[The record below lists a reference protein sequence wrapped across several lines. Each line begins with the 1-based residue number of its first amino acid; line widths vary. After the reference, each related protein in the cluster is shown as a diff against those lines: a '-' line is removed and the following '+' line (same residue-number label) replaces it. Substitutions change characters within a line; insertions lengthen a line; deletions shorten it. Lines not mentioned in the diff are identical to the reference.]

1 MSTFKGKRV
10 LITGGASG
18 IGKLMGEMAL
28 EKGAAVLVIWDINQD
43 SIESVVRELGQKAKD
58 QGRAGRVY
66 GMRVDVSNQP
76 MVADRYAQTKQEVGE
91 IDILINSAGI
101 ITSNKTFDQCTAD
114 EINRTMMVNAM
125 APMYV
130 TQQVLPDMVARDSG
144 HICNIGSAGGMIANP
159 RMSIYAASKW
169 ATIGWSDSVRIELRE
184 MRSRVRVTTI
194 APYYITTGMFD
205 GVRSKIFPLLRPENV
220 ASRILHAI
228 EREKSFKMFMPWI
241 PCPHHFIRLLQGIL
255 PIRVFDW
262 LVGRVLGIYHTMDH
276 FTGRKKN

>member
-1 MSTFKGKRV
+1 MSTFKGKKV

-28 EKGAAVLVIWDINQD
+28 EKGAAALVIWDINQD

-114 EINRTMMVNAM
+114 EINRTMMVNAL

-184 MRSRVRVTTI
+184 MKSRVRVTTI

-220 ASRILHAI
+220 AARIIRSI
-228 EREKSFKMFMPWI
+228 ERDKSFKMFMPWI

-276 FTGRKKN
+276 FTGRKK

>member
-18 IGKLMGEMAL
+18 IGKLMGGMAL
-28 EKGAAVLVIWDINQD
+28 DKGAAAFVIWDIDQE
-43 SIESVVRELGQKAKD
+43 SIESVVRELGQAAKA

-76 MVADRYAQTKQEVGE
+76 MVADRYEQTKREVGD

-101 ITSNKTFDQCTAD
+101 ITSNKTFDQCSAD

-130 TQQVLPDMVARDSG
+130 AQQVLPDMVARDSG

-220 ASRILHAI
+220 VSRILRAI
-228 EREKSFKMFMPWI
+228 ERDTAFKMFMPWI

-276 FTGRKKN
+276 FTGRKK

>member
-18 IGKLMGEMAL
+18 IGKLMGGMAL
-28 EKGAAVLVIWDINQD
+28 DKGAAALVIWDINQE
-43 SIESVVRELGQKAKD
+43 SIESVVSELGQAAKA

-66 GMRVDVSNQP
+66 GMRVDVSNQA
-76 MVADRYAQTKQEVGE
+76 MVADRYEQTKREVGE

-101 ITSNKTFDQCTAD
+101 ITSNKTFDQCTPD
-114 EINRTMMVNAM
+114 EINRTMMVNAL

-144 HICNIGSAGGMIANP
+144 HICNIGSAGGMISNP

-220 ASRILHAI
+220 ASRILRAI
-228 EREKSFKMFMPWI
+228 ERGAAFKMFMPWI

-276 FTGRKKN
+276 FTGRKK

>member
-18 IGKLMGEMAL
+18 IGKLMGGMAL
-28 EKGAAVLVIWDINQD
+28 DKGAAVLVIWDINQE
-43 SIESVVRELGQKAKD
+43 SIEQVVSELGQAAKA

-66 GMRVDVSNQP
+66 GMRVDVSNQA
-76 MVADRYAQTKQEVGE
+76 MVADRYEQTKREVGE

-101 ITSNKTFDQCTAD
+101 ITSNKTFDQCTPD
-114 EINRTMMVNAM
+114 EINRTMMVNAL

-144 HICNIGSAGGMIANP
+144 HICTIGSAGGMISNP

-220 ASRILHAI
+220 ASRILRAI
-228 EREKSFKMFMPWI
+228 ERDTAFKMFMPWI

-276 FTGRKKN
+276 FTGRKK

>member
-1 MSTFKGKRV
+1 MSTFKGKKV

-28 EKGAAVLVIWDINQD
+28 EKGAAALVIWDINQD
-43 SIESVVRELGQKAKD
+43 SIESVVRGLGQKAKD

-184 MRSRVRVTTI
+184 MKSRVRVTTI

-220 ASRILHAI
+220 ASRILRAI

-276 FTGRKKN
+276 FTGRKK

>member
-1 MSTFKGKRV
+1 MSTFKDKKV

-18 IGKLMGEMAL
+18 IGKLMGGMAL
-28 EKGAAVLVIWDINQD
+28 DKGVAALVIWDIDQE
-43 SIESVVRELGQKAKD
+43 SIESVVRELGQKSKA

-76 MVADRYAQTKQEVGE
+76 MVADRYEQTKREVGE

-101 ITSNKTFDQCTAD
+101 ITSNKTFDQCTPD
-114 EINRTMMVNAM
+114 EINRTMMVNAL

-130 TQQVLPDMVARDSG
+130 AQQVLPDMVARDSG
-144 HICNIGSAGGMIANP
+144 HICNIGSAGGMISNP

-169 ATIGWSDSVRIELRE
+169 ATIGWSDSVRLELRE

-220 ASRILHAI
+220 ASRILRTI
-228 EREKSFKMFMPWI
+228 ERDTAFKMFMPWI

-276 FTGRKKN
+276 FTGRKK

>member
-18 IGKLMGEMAL
+18 IGKLMGGMAL
-28 EKGAAVLVIWDINQD
+28 DKGAAALVIWDINQE
-43 SIESVVRELGQKAKD
+43 SIESVVSELGQVAKA

-66 GMRVDVSNQP
+66 GMRVDVSNQA
-76 MVADRYAQTKQEVGE
+76 MVADRYEQTKREVGE

-101 ITSNKTFDQCTAD
+101 ITSNKTFDQCTPD
-114 EINRTMMVNAM
+114 EINRTMMVNAL

-220 ASRILHAI
+220 ASRILRAI
-228 EREKSFKMFMPWI
+228 ERDTAFKMFMPWI

-276 FTGRKKN
+276 FTGRKK

>member
-18 IGKLMGEMAL
+18 IGKLMGGMAL
-28 EKGAAVLVIWDINQD
+28 DKGAAALVIWDINQA
-43 SIESVVRELGQKAKD
+43 SIEQVVSELGQAAKA

-66 GMRVDVSNQP
+66 GMRVDVSNQA
-76 MVADRYAQTKQEVGE
+76 MVADRYEQTKREVGE

-101 ITSNKTFDQCTAD
+101 ITSNKTFDQCTPD
-114 EINRTMMVNAM
+114 EINRTMMVNAL

-130 TQQVLPDMVARDSG
+130 AQQVLPDMVARDSG
-144 HICNIGSAGGMIANP
+144 HICNIGSAGGMISNP

-220 ASRILHAI
+220 ASRILRAI
-228 EREKSFKMFMPWI
+228 ERDTAFKMFMPWI

-276 FTGRKKN
+276 FTGRKK

>member
-1 MSTFKGKRV
+1 MSTFKGKKV

-18 IGKLMGEMAL
+18 IGKLMGGMAL
-28 EKGAAVLVIWDINQD
+28 DKGAAALVIWDIDQE
-43 SIESVVRELGQKAKD
+43 SIESVVRELGQKSKA

-66 GMRVDVSNQP
+66 GMRVDVSNQA
-76 MVADRYAQTKQEVGE
+76 MVADRYEQTKREVGE

-101 ITSNKTFDQCTAD
+101 ITSNKTFDQCTPD
-114 EINRTMMVNAM
+114 EINRTMMVNAL

-130 TQQVLPDMVARDSG
+130 AQQVLPDMVARDSG
-144 HICNIGSAGGMIANP
+144 HICNIGSAGGMISNP

-220 ASRILHAI
+220 ASRILRAI
-228 EREKSFKMFMPWI
+228 ERDTAFKMFMPWI

-276 FTGRKKN
+276 FTGRKK

>member
-18 IGKLMGEMAL
+18 IGKLMGGMAL
-28 EKGAAVLVIWDINQD
+28 DKGAAALVIWDINQE
-43 SIESVVRELGQKAKD
+43 SIEQVVSELGQAAKA

-66 GMRVDVSNQP
+66 GMRVDVSNQA
-76 MVADRYAQTKQEVGE
+76 MVADRYEQTKREVGE

-101 ITSNKTFDQCTAD
+101 ITSNKTFDQCTPD
-114 EINRTMMVNAM
+114 EINRTMMVNAL

-130 TQQVLPDMVARDSG
+130 TQQVLPDMVARNSG
-144 HICNIGSAGGMIANP
+144 HVCNIGSAGGMISNP
-159 RMSIYAASKW
+159 RMSVYAARKW

-220 ASRILHAI
+220 AARIIRSI
-228 EREKSFKMFMPWI
+228 EHDKSFKMFMPWI

-255 PIRVFDW
+255 PICVFDW

-276 FTGRKKN
+276 FTGRKK

>member
-18 IGKLMGEMAL
+18 IGKLMGGMAL
-28 EKGAAVLVIWDINQD
+28 DKGAAALVIWDINQE
-43 SIESVVRELGQKAKD
+43 SIESVVRELGRKSKA

-66 GMRVDVSNQP
+66 GMRVDVSNQA
-76 MVADRYAQTKQEVGE
+76 MVADRYEQTKREVGE

-101 ITSNKTFDQCTAD
+101 ITSNKTFDQCSPD
-114 EINRTMMVNAM
+114 EINRTMMVNAL

-130 TQQVLPDMVARDSG
+130 TQQVLPDMVASDSG
-144 HICNIGSAGGMIANP
+144 HVCNIGSAGGIISNP

-220 ASRILHAI
+220 AARIIRSI
-228 EREKSFKMFMPWI
+228 ERDNPFKMFMPWI

-276 FTGRKKN
+276 FTGRKK

>member
-18 IGKLMGEMAL
+18 IGKLMGGMAL
-28 EKGAAVLVIWDINQD
+28 DKGAAALVIWDIDQE
-43 SIESVVRELGQKAKD
+43 SIESVVRELGQKSKA

-66 GMRVDVSNQP
+66 GMRVDVSNQA
-76 MVADRYAQTKQEVGE
+76 MVADRYEQTKREVGE

-101 ITSNKTFDQCTAD
+101 ITSNKTFDQCSAD
-114 EINRTMMVNAM
+114 EINRTIMVNAL

-130 TQQVLPDMVARDSG
+130 AQQVLPDMVARDSG
-144 HICNIGSAGGMIANP
+144 HICNIGSAGGMISNP

-205 GVRSKIFPLLRPENV
+205 GVRSKIFPLLRSENV
-220 ASRILHAI
+220 ASRILRAI
-228 EREKSFKMFMPWI
+228 ERDTDFKMFMPWI

-276 FTGRKKN
+276 FTGRKK

>member
-1 MSTFKGKRV
+1 MSTFKGKKV

-18 IGKLMGEMAL
+18 IGKLMGGMAL
-28 EKGAAVLVIWDINQD
+28 DKGAAALVIWDIDQE
-43 SIESVVRELGQKAKD
+43 SIESVVRELGQKSKA

-66 GMRVDVSNQP
+66 GMRVDVSNQA
-76 MVADRYAQTKQEVGE
+76 MVADRYEQTKREVGE

-101 ITSNKTFDQCTAD
+101 ITSNKTFDQCTPD
-114 EINRTMMVNAM
+114 EINRTMMVNAL

-130 TQQVLPDMVARDSG
+130 AQQVLPDMVARDSG
-144 HICNIGSAGGMIANP
+144 HICNIGSAGGMISNP
-159 RMSIYAASKW
+159 RISIYAASKW

-220 ASRILHAI
+220 ASRILRAI
-228 EREKSFKMFMPWI
+228 ERDTAFKMFMPWI

-276 FTGRKKN
+276 FTGRKK

>member
-1 MSTFKGKRV
+1 MSTFKGKKV

-18 IGKLMGEMAL
+18 IGKLMGGMAL
-28 EKGAAVLVIWDINQD
+28 DKGAAALVIWDIDQE
-43 SIESVVRELGQKAKD
+43 SIESVVRELGQKSKA

-66 GMRVDVSNQP
+66 GMRVDVSNQA
-76 MVADRYAQTKQEVGE
+76 MVADRYEQTKREVGE

-101 ITSNKTFDQCTAD
+101 ITSNKTFDQCTPD
-114 EINRTMMVNAM
+114 EINRTMMVNAL

-130 TQQVLPDMVARDSG
+130 AQQVLPDMVARDSG
-144 HICNIGSAGGMIANP
+144 HICNIGSAGGMISNP

-184 MRSRVRVTTI
+184 MRSRVRITTI

-205 GVRSKIFPLLRPENV
+205 GVRSKIFPLLRPEKV
-220 ASRILHAI
+220 ASRILRAI
-228 EREKSFKMFMPWI
+228 ERDTAFKMFMPWI

-276 FTGRKKN
+276 FTGRKK

>member
-1 MSTFKGKRV
+1 MSTFNGKRV

-18 IGKLMGEMAL
+18 IGKLMGGMAL
-28 EKGAAVLVIWDINQD
+28 EKGAAALVIWDIDQE

-58 QGRAGRVY
+58 QGRVGRVY

-76 MVADRYAQTKQEVGE
+76 MVADRYAQTKQEVGDV
-91 IDILINSAGI
+91 DILINSAGI
-101 ITSNKTFDQCTAD
+101 ITSNKTFDQCSAD
-114 EINRTMMVNAM
+114 EINRTMMVNAL

-130 TQQVLPDMVARDSG
+130 AQQVLPDMVARDSG
-144 HICNIGSAGGMIANP
+144 HICNIGSAGGMISNP

-205 GVRSKIFPLLRPENV
+205 GVRSRIFPLLRPENV
-220 ASRILHAI
+220 ASRILRAI
-228 EREKSFKMFMPWI
+228 ERDTAFKMFMPWI
-241 PCPHHFIRLLQGIL
+241 PYPHHFIRLLQGIL

-276 FTGRKKN
+276 FTGRKK

>member
-1 MSTFKGKRV
+1 MSAFKGKRV

-18 IGKLMGEMAL
+18 IGKLMGGMAL
-28 EKGAAVLVIWDINQD
+28 DKGATALVIWDIDQE
-43 SIESVVRELGQKAKD
+43 SIESVVRELGQKSKA

-66 GMRVDVSNQP
+66 GMRVDVSNQA
-76 MVADRYAQTKQEVGE
+76 MVADRYEQTKREVGE

-101 ITSNKTFDQCTAD
+101 ITSNKTFDQCTPD
-114 EINRTMMVNAM
+114 EINRTMMVNAL

-130 TQQVLPDMVARDSG
+130 AQQVLPDMVARDSG
-144 HICNIGSAGGMIANP
+144 HICNIGSAGGMISNP

-220 ASRILHAI
+220 ASRILRAI
-228 EREKSFKMFMPWI
+228 ERDTAFKMFMPWI

-276 FTGRKKN
+276 FTGRKK

>member
-18 IGKLMGEMAL
+18 IGKLMGGMAL
-28 EKGAAVLVIWDINQD
+28 DKGAAALVIWDINQE
-43 SIESVVRELGQKAKD
+43 SIESVVSELGQAAKA

-66 GMRVDVSNQP
+66 GMRVDVSNQA
-76 MVADRYAQTKQEVGE
+76 MVADRYEQTKREVGE

-101 ITSNKTFDQCTAD
+101 ITSNKTFDQCTPD
-114 EINRTMMVNAM
+114 EINRTMMVNAL

-130 TQQVLPDMVARDSG
+130 AQQVLPDMVARDSG
-144 HICNIGSAGGMIANP
+144 HICNIGSAGGMISNP

-220 ASRILHAI
+220 ASRILRVI
-228 EREKSFKMFMPWI
+228 ERDTAFKMFMPWI

-276 FTGRKKN
+276 FTGRKK

>member
-18 IGKLMGEMAL
+18 IGKLMGGMAL
-28 EKGAAVLVIWDINQD
+28 DKGAAALVIWDINQE
-43 SIESVVRELGQKAKD
+43 SIESVVSELGQAAKA

-66 GMRVDVSNQP
+66 GMRVDVSNQA
-76 MVADRYAQTKQEVGE
+76 MVADRYEQTKREVGE

-101 ITSNKTFDQCTAD
+101 ITSNKTFDQCTPD
-114 EINRTMMVNAM
+114 EINRTMMVNAL

-130 TQQVLPDMVARDSG
+130 AQQVLPDMVARDSG
-144 HICNIGSAGGMIANP
+144 HVCNIGSAGGMIANP

-220 ASRILHAI
+220 ASRILRAI
-228 EREKSFKMFMPWI
+228 ERDTAFKMFMPWI

-276 FTGRKKN
+276 FTGRKK

>member
-18 IGKLMGEMAL
+18 IGKLMGGMAL
-28 EKGAAVLVIWDINQD
+28 DKGAAALVIWDINQE
-43 SIESVVRELGQKAKD
+43 SIESVVSELGQAAKA

-66 GMRVDVSNQP
+66 GMRVDVSNQA
-76 MVADRYAQTKQEVGE
+76 MVADRYEQTKREVGE

-101 ITSNKTFDQCTAD
+101 ITSNKTFDQCTPD
-114 EINRTMMVNAM
+114 EINRTMMVNAL

-220 ASRILHAI
+220 ASRILRAI
-228 EREKSFKMFMPWI
+228 ERDTAFKMFMPWI

-276 FTGRKKN
+276 FTGRKK

>member
-1 MSTFKGKRV
+1 MSTFKGKKV

-28 EKGAAVLVIWDINQD
+28 EKGAAALVIWDINQD
-43 SIESVVRELGQKAKD
+43 CIESVVRELGQKAKD

-184 MRSRVRVTTI
+184 MKSRVRVTTI

-220 ASRILHAI
+220 ASRILRAI

>member
-1 MSTFKGKRV
+1 MSTFKGKKV

-18 IGKLMGEMAL
+18 IGKLMGGMAL
-28 EKGAAVLVIWDINQD
+28 DKGAAALVIWDINQE
-43 SIESVVRELGQKAKD
+43 SIEQVVSELGQAAKA

-66 GMRVDVSNQP
+66 GMRVDVSNQA
-76 MVADRYAQTKQEVGE
+76 MVADRYEQTKREVGE

-101 ITSNKTFDQCTAD
+101 ITSNKTFDQCTPD
-114 EINRTMMVNAM
+114 EINRTMMVNAL

-130 TQQVLPDMVARDSG
+130 AQQVLPDMVARDSG
-144 HICNIGSAGGMIANP
+144 HICNIGSAGGMISNP

-220 ASRILHAI
+220 ASRILRAI
-228 EREKSFKMFMPWI
+228 ERDTAFKMFMPWI

-276 FTGRKKN
+276 FTGRKK

>member
-1 MSTFKGKRV
+1 MSTFKGKKV

-28 EKGAAVLVIWDINQD
+28 AKGAAALVIWDINQE
-43 SIESVVRELGQKAKD
+43 SIESVVQELGQKAKD
-58 QGRAGRVY
+58 QGRVGRVY

-76 MVADRYAQTKQEVGE
+76 MVADHYAQTKQEVGE

-101 ITSNKTFDQCTAD
+101 ITSNKTFDQCTPD
-114 EINRTMMVNAM
+114 EINRTMMVNAL

-130 TQQVLPDMVARDSG
+130 AQQVLPDMVARDSG
-144 HICNIGSAGGMIANP
+144 HICNIGSAGGMISNP

-184 MRSRVRVTTI
+184 MRSCVRVTTI

-220 ASRILHAI
+220 ASRILRAI
-228 EREKSFKMFMPWI
+228 ERDTAFKMFMPWI

-276 FTGRKKN
+276 FTGRKK

>member
-1 MSTFKGKRV
+1 M
-10 LITGGASG
+10 GG
-18 IGKLMGEMAL
+18 MAL
-28 EKGAAVLVIWDINQD
+28 DKGAAVLVIWDINQE
-43 SIESVVRELGQKAKD
+43 SIEQVVSELGQAAKA

-66 GMRVDVSNQP
+66 GMRVDVSNQA
-76 MVADRYAQTKQEVGE
+76 MVADRYEQTKREVGE

-101 ITSNKTFDQCTAD
+101 ITSNKTFDQCTPD
-114 EINRTMMVNAM
+114 EINRTMMVNAL

-130 TQQVLPDMVARDSG
+130 AQQVLPDMVARDSG
-144 HICNIGSAGGMIANP
+144 HICNIGSAGGMISNP

-220 ASRILHAI
+220 ASRILRAI
-228 EREKSFKMFMPWI
+228 ERDTDFKMFMPWI

-276 FTGRKKN
+276 FTGRKK

>member
-18 IGKLMGEMAL
+18 IGKLMGGMAL
-28 EKGAAVLVIWDINQD
+28 DKGAAALVIWDINQE
-43 SIESVVRELGQKAKD
+43 SIEQVVSELGQVAKA

-66 GMRVDVSNQP
+66 GMRVDVSNQA
-76 MVADRYAQTKQEVGE
+76 MVADRYEQTKREVGE

-101 ITSNKTFDQCTAD
+101 ITSNKTFDQCTPD
-114 EINRTMMVNAM
+114 EINRTMMVNAL

-130 TQQVLPDMVARDSG
+130 AQQVLPDMVARDSG
-144 HICNIGSAGGMIANP
+144 HICNIGSAGGMISNP

-169 ATIGWSDSVRIELRE
+169 ATIGWSDSVRIELSE
-184 MRSRVRVTTI
+184 MKSRVRVTTI

-205 GVRSKIFPLLRPENV
+205 GVRSRIFPLLRPENV
-220 ASRILHAI
+220 AARIIRSI
-228 EREKSFKMFMPWI
+228 ERDKPFKMFMPWI

-276 FTGRKKN
+276 FTGRKK

>member
-18 IGKLMGEMAL
+18 IGKLMGGMAL
-28 EKGAAVLVIWDINQD
+28 DKGAAALVIWDINQE
-43 SIESVVRELGQKAKD
+43 SIESVVSELGQAAKA

-66 GMRVDVSNQP
+66 GMRVDVSNQA
-76 MVADRYAQTKQEVGE
+76 MVADRYEQTKREVGE

-101 ITSNKTFDQCTAD
+101 ITSNKTFDQCTPD
-114 EINRTMMVNAM
+114 EINRTMMVNAL

-130 TQQVLPDMVARDSG
+130 AQQVLPDMVARDSG

-220 ASRILHAI
+220 ASRILRAI
-228 EREKSFKMFMPWI
+228 ERDTAFKMFMPWI

-276 FTGRKKN
+276 FTGRKK

>member
-1 MSTFKGKRV
+1 MSTFKGKKV

-28 EKGAAVLVIWDINQD
+28 EKGAAALVIWDINQD
-43 SIESVVRELGQKAKD
+43 SIESVVRGLGQKAKD

-184 MRSRVRVTTI
+184 MKSRVRVTTI

-220 ASRILHAI
+220 ASRILRAI

-255 PIRVFDW
+255 PIHVFDW

-276 FTGRKKN
+276 FTGRKK

>member
-1 MSTFKGKRV
+1 MSTFKGKKV

-18 IGKLMGEMAL
+18 IGKLMGGMAL
-28 EKGAAVLVIWDINQD
+28 EKGAAALVIWDIDQE
-43 SIESVVRELGQKAKD
+43 SIESVVRELGQKSKA

-66 GMRVDVSNQP
+66 GMRVDVSNQA
-76 MVADRYAQTKQEVGE
+76 MVADRYEQTKREVGE
-91 IDILINSAGI
+91 MDILINSAGI
-101 ITSNKTFDQCTAD
+101 ITSNKTFDQCTPD
-114 EINRTMMVNAM
+114 EINRTMMVNAL

-130 TQQVLPDMVARDSG
+130 AQQMLTDMVARDSG
-144 HICNIGSAGGMIANP
+144 HICNIGSAGGMISNP

-184 MRSRVRVTTI
+184 MRSHVRVTTI

-220 ASRILHAI
+220 ASRILRAI
-228 EREKSFKMFMPWI
+228 ERDTAFKMFMPWI
-241 PCPHHFIRLLQGIL
+241 PCPHHFIRLMQGIL

-276 FTGRKKN
+276 FTGRKK

>member
-18 IGKLMGEMAL
+18 IGKLMGGMAL
-28 EKGAAVLVIWDINQD
+28 DKGAAALVIWDINQE
-43 SIESVVRELGQKAKD
+43 SIESVVSELGQAAKA

-66 GMRVDVSNQP
+66 GMRVDVSNQA
-76 MVADRYAQTKQEVGE
+76 MVADRYEQTKREVGE

-101 ITSNKTFDQCTAD
+101 ITSNKTFDQCTPD
-114 EINRTMMVNAM
+114 EINRTMMVNAL

-130 TQQVLPDMVARDSG
+130 AQQVLPDMVARDSG
-144 HICNIGSAGGMIANP
+144 HICNIGSAGGMISNP

-220 ASRILHAI
+220 ASRILRAI
-228 EREKSFKMFMPWI
+228 ERDTAFKMFMPWI

-276 FTGRKKN
+276 FTGRKK

>member
-18 IGKLMGEMAL
+18 IGKLMGGMAL
-28 EKGAAVLVIWDINQD
+28 DKGAAALVIWDIDQE
-43 SIESVVRELGQKAKD
+43 SIESVVRELGQKSKA

-66 GMRVDVSNQP
+66 GMRVDVSNQA
-76 MVADRYAQTKQEVGE
+76 MVADRYEQTKREVGE

-101 ITSNKTFDQCTAD
+101 ITSNKTFDQCTPD
-114 EINRTMMVNAM
+114 EINRTMMVNAL

-130 TQQVLPDMVARDSG
+130 AQQVLPDMVARDSG

-205 GVRSKIFPLLRPENV
+205 GVRSKIFPLLRSENV
-220 ASRILHAI
+220 ASRILRAI
-228 EREKSFKMFMPWI
+228 ERDTAFKMFMPWI

-276 FTGRKKN
+276 FTGRKK

>member
-18 IGKLMGEMAL
+18 IGKLMGGMAL
-28 EKGAAVLVIWDINQD
+28 DRGAAALVIWDINQE
-43 SIESVVRELGQKAKD
+43 SIEQVVSELGQAAKA

-66 GMRVDVSNQP
+66 GMRVNVSNQA
-76 MVADRYAQTKQEVGE
+76 MVADRYEQTKREVGE

-101 ITSNKTFDQCTAD
+101 ITSNKTFDQCTPD
-114 EINRTMMVNAM
+114 EINRTMMVNAL

-144 HICNIGSAGGMIANP
+144 HICNIGSAGGMISNP

-184 MRSRVRVTTI
+184 MRSRVRITTI

-220 ASRILHAI
+220 ASRILRAI
-228 EREKSFKMFMPWI
+228 ERDKSFKMFMPWI

-276 FTGRKKN
+276 FTGRKK

>member
-1 MSTFKGKRV
+1 MSAFKGKRV

-18 IGKLMGEMAL
+18 IGKLMGGMAL
-28 EKGAAVLVIWDINQD
+28 DKGAAALVIWDIDQE
-43 SIESVVRELGQKAKD
+43 SIESVVRELGQKSKA

-66 GMRVDVSNQP
+66 GMRVDVSNQA
-76 MVADRYAQTKQEVGE
+76 MVADRYEQTKREVGE
-91 IDILINSAGI
+91 MDILINSAGI
-101 ITSNKTFDQCTAD
+101 ITSNKTFDQCTPD
-114 EINRTMMVNAM
+114 EINRTMMVNAL

-130 TQQVLPDMVARDSG
+130 AQQVLPDMVARDSG
-144 HICNIGSAGGMIANP
+144 HICNIGSAGGMISNP

-220 ASRILHAI
+220 ASRILRAI
-228 EREKSFKMFMPWI
+228 ERDTAFKMFMPWI

-276 FTGRKKN
+276 FTGRKK

>member
-18 IGKLMGEMAL
+18 IGKLMGGMAL
-28 EKGAAVLVIWDINQD
+28 DKGAAALVIWDINQE
-43 SIESVVRELGQKAKD
+43 SIESVVSELGQAAKA

-66 GMRVDVSNQP
+66 GMRVDVSNQA
-76 MVADRYAQTKQEVGE
+76 MVADRYEQTKREVGE

-101 ITSNKTFDQCTAD
+101 ITSNKTFDQCTPD
-114 EINRTMMVNAM
+114 EINRTMMVNAL

-205 GVRSKIFPLLRPENV
+205 GVRSKIFPLLRPQNV
-220 ASRILHAI
+220 ASRILRAI
-228 EREKSFKMFMPWI
+228 ERDTAFKMFMPWI

-276 FTGRKKN
+276 FTGRKK

>member
-18 IGKLMGEMAL
+18 IGKLMGGMAL
-28 EKGAAVLVIWDINQD
+28 DKGAAALVIWDINQE
-43 SIESVVRELGQKAKD
+43 SIESVVSELGQAAKA

-66 GMRVDVSNQP
+66 GMRVDVSNQA
-76 MVADRYAQTKQEVGE
+76 MVADRYEQTKREVGE

-101 ITSNKTFDQCTAD
+101 ITSNKTFDQCTPD
-114 EINRTMMVNAM
+114 EINRTMMVNAL

-130 TQQVLPDMVARDSG
+130 AQQVLPDMVARDSG
-144 HICNIGSAGGMIANP
+144 HICNIGSAGGMISNP

-184 MRSRVRVTTI
+184 MKSRVRVTTI

-220 ASRILHAI
+220 ASRILRAI
-228 EREKSFKMFMPWI
+228 ERDTAFKMFMPWI

-276 FTGRKKN
+276 FTGRKK

>member
-1 MSTFKGKRV
+1 MSTFKGKKV

-18 IGKLMGEMAL
+18 IGKLMGGMAL
-28 EKGAAVLVIWDINQD
+28 DKGAAALVIWDINQA
-43 SIESVVRELGQKAKD
+43 SIEQVVSELGQAAKA

-66 GMRVDVSNQP
+66 GMRVDVSNQA
-76 MVADRYAQTKQEVGE
+76 MVADRYEQTKREVGE

-101 ITSNKTFDQCTAD
+101 ITSNKTFDQCTPD
-114 EINRTMMVNAM
+114 EINRTMMVNAL

-144 HICNIGSAGGMIANP
+144 HICNIGSAGGMISNP

-205 GVRSKIFPLLRPENV
+205 GVRSKIFPLLRPEKV
-220 ASRILHAI
+220 ASRILRAI
-228 EREKSFKMFMPWI
+228 ERDTAFKMFMPWI

-276 FTGRKKN
+276 FTGRKK

>member
-1 MSTFKGKRV
+1 MSTFKGKKV

-28 EKGAAVLVIWDINQD
+28 EKGAAALVIWDINQD
-43 SIESVVRELGQKAKD
+43 SIESVVRELGQKAKA

-220 ASRILHAI
+220 ASRILRAI

-276 FTGRKKN
+276 FTGRKK

>member
-18 IGKLMGEMAL
+18 IGKLMGGMAL
-28 EKGAAVLVIWDINQD
+28 DKGAAALVIWDINQE
-43 SIESVVRELGQKAKD
+43 SIESVVRELGRKSKA

-66 GMRVDVSNQP
+66 GMRVDVSNQA
-76 MVADRYAQTKQEVGE
+76 MVADRYEQTKREVGE

-101 ITSNKTFDQCTAD
+101 ITSNKTFDQCSPD
-114 EINRTMMVNAM
+114 EINRTMMVNAL

-130 TQQVLPDMVARDSG
+130 TQQVLPDMVASDSG
-144 HICNIGSAGGMIANP
+144 HVCNIGSAGGIISNP

-220 ASRILHAI
+220 AARIIRSI
-228 EREKSFKMFMPWI
+228 ERDKPFKMFMPWI

-276 FTGRKKN
+276 FTGRKK

>member
-1 MSTFKGKRV
+1 MSTFKEKKV

-28 EKGAAVLVIWDINQD
+28 EKGAATLVIWDINQD

-184 MRSRVRVTTI
+184 MKSRVRVTTI

-220 ASRILHAI
+220 ASRILRAI

-276 FTGRKKN
+276 FTGRKK

>member
-18 IGKLMGEMAL
+18 IGKLMGGMAL
-28 EKGAAVLVIWDINQD
+28 DKGAAALVIWDINQE
-43 SIESVVRELGQKAKD
+43 SIEQVVSELGQAAKA

-66 GMRVDVSNQP
+66 GMRVDVSNQA
-76 MVADRYAQTKQEVGE
+76 MVADRYEQTKREVGE

-101 ITSNKTFDQCTAD
+101 ITSNKTFDQCTPD
-114 EINRTMMVNAM
+114 EINRTMMVNAL

-130 TQQVLPDMVARDSG
+130 AQQVLPDMVARDSG
-144 HICNIGSAGGMIANP
+144 HICNIGSAGGMISNP

-220 ASRILHAI
+220 ASRILRAI
-228 EREKSFKMFMPWI
+228 ERDTAFKMFMPWI
-241 PCPHHFIRLLQGIL
+241 LCPHHFIRLLQGIL

-276 FTGRKKN
+276 FTGRKK